1 MGQFM
6 CCKQALIRDGQQ
18 TVNTLCH
25 CVLRSSILL
34 NVNYH
39 ADQDVLRTSLTD
51 ICLTAGL
58 KLHSC
63 KLGAVQTS
71 TVNILGLLFGGKD
84 PHPIPNFHR
93 EKFTSQLSLI
103 MSRNPHGRDK
113 GGKRM
118 IRKTE

>member
-25 CVLRSSILL
+25 CMLRSSILL

-71 TVNILGLLFGGKD
+71 TVNILGHCLGART
-84 PHPIPNFHR
+84 PIPSP
-93 EKFTSQLSLI
+93 TSIVKNLLH
-103 MSRNPHGRDK
+103 NLA
-113 GGKRM
+113 
-118 IRKTE
+118 